1 MKFLKPKNYLK
12 GKFKKMS
19 YKQVFNIRKWHFIE
33 YYGYLQKKVG

>member
-1 MKFLKPKNYLK
+1 MKFLKRKINLK
-12 GKFKKMS
+12 VKFKKMS